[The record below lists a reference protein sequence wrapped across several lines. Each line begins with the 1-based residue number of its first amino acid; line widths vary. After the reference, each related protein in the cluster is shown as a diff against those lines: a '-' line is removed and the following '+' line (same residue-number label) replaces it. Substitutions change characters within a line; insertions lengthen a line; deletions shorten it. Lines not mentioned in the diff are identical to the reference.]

1 MIVIRRSST
10 IPNRI
15 GNHAGI
21 QSRLSLPMRTIAVQQ
36 KQQLGA
42 FHPSGPESDRNKKLA
57 NLISSNLSDAVVRDG
72 LQTLFHSEYIL
83 MAEYIELMIPL
94 LYSFYLTVLFHLPV
108 AVYYPNTASMT
119 VHELRVGV
127 ASILAYAAIEVVSFT
142 SFVAELR
149 LLASVPVGICTGNAG
164 SSATR
169 VPLHVDHYNF
179 ASDTSTLW
187 YVYWRS
193 EVLAWC
199 EF

>member
-1 MIVIRRSST
+1 
-10 IPNRI
+10 
-15 GNHAGI
+15 
-21 QSRLSLPMRTIAVQQ
+21 MRTIAVQQ

-127 ASILAYAAIEVVSFT
+127 ASILAYAAIEVVS
-142 SFVAELR
+142 LR
-149 LLASVPVGICTGNAG
+149 LLWRNFGFSPLYQLAFVLETQAPALQGYLFMWTITILHLTLAHYGTCTGGVRFWLGVNFDIAFCFLCKLQG
-164 SSATR
+164 
-169 VPLHVDHYNF
+169 VDFNIQV
-179 ASDTSTLW
+179 T
-187 YVYWRS
+187 
-193 EVLAWC
+193 
-199 EF
+199 